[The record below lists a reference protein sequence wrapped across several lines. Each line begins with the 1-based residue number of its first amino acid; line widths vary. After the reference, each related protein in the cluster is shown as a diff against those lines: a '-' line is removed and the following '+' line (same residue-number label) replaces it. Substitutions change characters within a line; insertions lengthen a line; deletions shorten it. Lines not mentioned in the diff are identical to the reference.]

1 MNKVDQIIQQLKDI
15 DVDGETMQH
24 ILEQVGMDDQM
35 HRQLVMSK
43 PIKSTKELLEEKEE
57 LNKIWSNF
65 SPPTK
70 INLEDWKTLLIFV
83 SSNQYKMNK
92 AEQFLQLQAEVN
104 EQIDEQGQAS
114 EQLADQLE
122 ALGNELNEQE
132 IEEVCER
139 ARAERLYEQGLR
151 HY

>member
-1 MNKVDQIIQQLKDI
+1 
-15 DVDGETMQH
+15 
-24 ILEQVGMDDQM
+24 
-35 HRQLVMSK
+35 
-43 PIKSTKELLEEKEE
+43 
-57 LNKIWSNF
+57 
-65 SPPTK
+65 
-70 INLEDWKTLLIFV
+70 
-83 SSNQYKMNK
+83 MNK
-92 AEQFLQLQAEVN
+92 AEKFLQLQAQVN
-104 EQIDEQGQAS
+104 QEIDEKGQAS